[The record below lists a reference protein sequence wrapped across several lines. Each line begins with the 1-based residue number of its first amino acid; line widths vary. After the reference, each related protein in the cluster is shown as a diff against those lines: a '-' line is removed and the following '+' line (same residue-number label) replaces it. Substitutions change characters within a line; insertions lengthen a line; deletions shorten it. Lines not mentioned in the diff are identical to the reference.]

1 MIFGLKQRPVDIRY
15 LLNDDERTPISMIG
29 QKMLPILQQGEQFMG
44 ESMDI
49 VHKINLTDGES
60 VLVGQSCVA
69 IADWLKKVS
78 YSNKLL
84 IPRYVKGG
92 MPEFATEAAR
102 AYFTDKKE
110 AVFGSFQTLLAETD
124 RWLSQINND
133 LQELASLIQTTT
145 ACNGEL
151 SEDDIHLFPLLRGLS
166 IVKGVI
172 YPPKV
177 DEYRKNMSKL
187 CAVPLYNI
195 S

>member
-1 MIFGLKQRPVDIRY
+1 MIFGLKQRSVDIRY

-29 QKMLPILQQGEQFMG
+29 QKMLPILQQGKQCMG

-49 VHKINLTDGES
+49 VYKINQIDDKP
-60 VLVGQSCVA
+60 VLIGQSSTA
-69 IADWLKKVS
+69 IAGWLKKVN

-84 IPRYVKGG
+84 IPRYVNGG
-92 MPEFATEAAR
+92 MPEFATEAAC
-102 AYFTDKKE
+102 AYFTEKKE
-110 AVFGSFQTLLAETD
+110 AVFGNFQTLIAETD
-124 RWLSQINND
+124 RWLKQINDD
-133 LQELASLIQTTT
+133 LQELAPLIQSAT

-166 IVKGVI
+166 IVEDVI

-177 DEYRKNMSKL
+177 DEYRKNMSKFS
-187 CAVPLYNI
+187 AVPLYNI